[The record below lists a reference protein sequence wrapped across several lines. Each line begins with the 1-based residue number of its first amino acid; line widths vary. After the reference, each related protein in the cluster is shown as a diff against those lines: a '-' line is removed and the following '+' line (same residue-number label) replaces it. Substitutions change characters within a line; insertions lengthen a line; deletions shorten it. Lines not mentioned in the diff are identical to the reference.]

1 MTGGAS
7 YHGLMREMSPA
18 VQPLDPPLVPAPLRP
33 DWRFLVSH
41 PAHLIALGFGSGLSP
56 VAPGTVGTLWA
67 WLSFLALQAWLS
79 PMGLAVVVLGSV
91 VVGWWAATVTVD
103 HMRVLDPGSIVI
115 DEIMSFWLVL
125 WVLMPAGWV
134 AQLAAFAIFRLLD
147 AVKPGPVGWADGLFH
162 GFGWRG
168 GLGII
173 FDDLVAAFCTLFLL
187 ALGSHFA

>member
-1 MTGGAS
+1 
-7 YHGLMREMSPA
+7 MRELSLDE
-18 VQPLDPPLVPAPLRP
+18 VPLQPAPLRP
-33 DWRFLVSH
+33 GWRFLLSH
-41 PAHLIALGFGSGLSP
+41 PAHLLAMGFGCGLSP

-67 WLSFLALQAWLS
+67 WGSFLVLQAWLS
-79 PMGLAVVVLGSV
+79 PFALGCVVLASVVLG
-91 VVGWWAATVTVD
+91 WWASTVTVD
-103 HMRVLDPGSIVI
+103 QMRVLDPGAIVA

-125 WVLMPAGWV
+125 WVLMPAGWDE
-134 AQLAAFAIFRLLD
+134 QLAAFVVFRLLD

-187 ALGSHFA
+187 AAWRHLP

>member
-1 MTGGAS
+1 
-7 YHGLMREMSPA
+7 MSS
-18 VQPLDPPLVPAPLRP
+18 VVPPLNPPLPPAPRRP
-33 DWRFLVSH
+33 DARFLLAH

-67 WLSFLALQAWLS
+67 WISFVVLQAWLP
-79 PMGLAVVVLGSV
+79 PMALAGVVLGSV
-91 VVGWWAATVTVD
+91 VVGWWAAAVTAS
-103 HMRVLDPGSIVI
+103 HLRVLDPGAIVI

-147 AVKPGPVGWADGLFH
+147 AAKPGPVGWADGLFH

-187 ALGSHFA
+187 ALWSRFA

>member
-1 MTGGAS
+1 
-7 YHGLMREMSPA
+7 
-18 VQPLDPPLVPAPLRP
+18 
-33 DWRFLVSH
+33 
-41 PAHLIALGFGSGLSP
+41 
-56 VAPGTVGTLWA
+56 
-67 WLSFLALQAWLS
+67 
-79 PMGLAVVVLGSV
+79 
-91 VVGWWAATVTVD
+91 VGWWAATVTVD

-134 AQLAAFAIFRLLD
+134 AQLAAFAIFRVLD

-187 ALGSHFA
+187 ALWSRFA

>member
-1 MTGGAS
+1 
-7 YHGLMREMSPA
+7 MSSVA
-18 VQPLDPPLVPAPLRP
+18 PPLNPPLSPAPLRP
-33 DWRFLVSH
+33 DWRFLLSH
-41 PAHLIALGFGSGLSP
+41 PAHLLALGFGCGLSP

-67 WLSFLALQAWLS
+67 WLSFLVLQAWL
-79 PMGLAVVVLGSV
+79 PPTALAIVVLGSV
-91 VVGWWAATVTVD
+91 AVGWWAATVTVD
-103 HMRVLDPGSIVI
+103 QMRVLDPGAIVI

-125 WVLMPAGWV
+125 WVLMPAGWL
-134 AQLAAFAIFRLLD
+134 AQLAAFAIFRVLD

-187 ALGSHFA
+187 ALWRQFA

>member
-1 MTGGAS
+1 VSTVA
-7 YHGLMREMSPA
+7 
-18 VQPLDPPLVPAPLRP
+18 PPLNPPLQPALRRP
-33 DWRFLVSH
+33 DWRFLLSH
-41 PAHLIALGFGSGLSP
+41 PAHLIAMGFGCGLSP

-67 WLSFLALQAWLS
+67 WASFLVLQAWLP
-79 PMGLAVVVLGSV
+79 PMALAFVVLGSV
-91 VVGWWAATVTVD
+91 VVGWWASTVTVD
-103 HMRVLDPGSIVI
+103 RMRVLDPGAIVV

-125 WVLMPAGWV
+125 WVLMPAGWA
-134 AQLAAFAIFRLLD
+134 AQLAAFVVFRLLD

-187 ALGSHFA
+187 AAWRSFA

>member
-1 MTGGAS
+1 
-7 YHGLMREMSPA
+7 MSS
-18 VQPLDPPLVPAPLRP
+18 VVPPLNPPLAPAPLRP
-33 DWRFLVSH
+33 DRRFLLAH
-41 PAHLIALGFGSGLSP
+41 PAHLIAMGFGCGLSP

-67 WLSFLALQAWLS
+67 WLSFLVLQAWLS
-79 PMGLAVVVLGSV
+79 PMALAMVVLGSV
-91 VVGWWAATVTVD
+91 VVGWWAAKVTVD
-103 HMRVLDPGSIVI
+103 QMRVLDPGSIVI

-125 WVLMPAGWV
+125 WVLMPAGWP

-187 ALGSHFA
+187 ALWRQFA

>member
-1 MTGGAS
+1 
-7 YHGLMREMSPA
+7 MSS
-18 VQPLDPPLVPAPLRP
+18 VVPPLNPPLSPAPLRP
-33 DWRFLVSH
+33 DARFLLSH

-67 WLSFLALQAWLS
+67 WMSFLVLQAWLS
-79 PMGLAVVVLGSV
+79 PTALGIVVLGSV
-91 VVGWWAATVTVD
+91 AVGWWASTVTVD
-103 HMRVLDPGSIVI
+103 HMRVLDPGAIVI

-125 WVLMPAGWV
+125 WVLMPAGWP
-134 AQLAAFAIFRLLD
+134 AQLAAFAIFRFFD

-187 ALGSHFA
+187 ALWSRFA

>member
-1 MTGGAS
+1 MNMT
-7 YHGLMREMSPA
+7 L
-18 VQPLDPPLVPAPLRP
+18 PPLNPPLQPALLRP
-33 DWRFLVSH
+33 GWRFLLAH
-41 PAHLIALGFGSGLSP
+41 PAHLIALGFGCGLSP

-67 WLSFLALQAWLS
+67 WGAFLVLQAWLS
-79 PMGLAVVVLGSV
+79 PVALALVVLGSV
-91 VVGWWAATVTVD
+91 VAGWWASTVTVSR
-103 HMRVLDPGSIVI
+103 MRVLDPGAIVV

-125 WVLMPAGWV
+125 WVLMPAGFA

-187 ALGSHFA
+187 AAWRQFA

>member
-1 MTGGAS
+1 MNMT
-7 YHGLMREMSPA
+7 L
-18 VQPLDPPLVPAPLRP
+18 PPLNPPLQPASLRP
-33 DWRFLVSH
+33 GWRFLLAH
-41 PAHLIALGFGSGLSP
+41 PAHLIALGFGCGLSP
-56 VAPGTVGTLWA
+56 VAPGTVGTLFA
-67 WLSFLALQAWLS
+67 WGAFLVLQAWLS
-79 PMGLAVVVLGSV
+79 PVALALVVLGSV
-91 VVGWWAATVTVD
+91 VAGWWASTVTVSR
-103 HMRVLDPGSIVI
+103 MRVLDPGAIVV

-125 WVLMPAGWV
+125 WVLMPAGFA

-187 ALGSHFA
+187 AAWRQLA

>member
-1 MTGGAS
+1 M
-7 YHGLMREMSPA
+7 
-18 VQPLDPPLVPAPLRP
+18 PPLNPPLAPSPVRP
-33 DWRFLVSH
+33 DWRFLLSH

-67 WLSFLALQAWLS
+67 WLSFLVLQAWLS
-79 PMGLAVVVLGSV
+79 PMALSVMVLASV
-91 VVGWWAATVTVD
+91 GVGWWAATVTVD

-125 WVLMPAGWV
+125 WVLMPAGWL
-134 AQLAAFAIFRLLD
+134 AQLAAFAIFRVLD

-173 FDDLVAAFCTLFLL
+173 FDDLVAAFCTLVLL
-187 ALGSHFA
+187 ALGSRFA